1 VITGHSFFIYTA
13 TYYHDQMRKFFDQ
26 FSHLSY
32 VSLKDRLLDILAERF
47 ATRDKLF
54 KAAILT
60 SRTVC

>member
-1 VITGHSFFIYTA
+1 
-13 TYYHDQMRKFFDQ
+13 MRKFFDQ